1 MSLTYIIDGCN
12 LTSHVRF
19 PRSNKNSKDSRR
31 ALLELIKIKR
41 LAGSPRNKI
50 TVVFDGYPNLSSK
63 NLDEFD
69 INVIFSRKETADA
82 RIKQIVQTQ
91 GNPRN
96 VVVVSDDKQI
106 KFFIKSA
113 GARSM
118 GVEEFIQPASK
129 QAGRIGSK
137 KKLQDE
143 ERDLIKTELSYTQ
156 MDKINQELK
165 AIWLKG

>member
-1 MSLTYIIDGCN
+1 
-12 LTSHVRF
+12 
-19 PRSNKNSKDSRR
+19 
-31 ALLELIKIKR
+31 
-41 LAGSPRNKI
+41 
-50 TVVFDGYPNLSSK
+50 VVFDGYPNLSSR

-96 VVVVSDDKQI
+96 VVVVSDDKEI